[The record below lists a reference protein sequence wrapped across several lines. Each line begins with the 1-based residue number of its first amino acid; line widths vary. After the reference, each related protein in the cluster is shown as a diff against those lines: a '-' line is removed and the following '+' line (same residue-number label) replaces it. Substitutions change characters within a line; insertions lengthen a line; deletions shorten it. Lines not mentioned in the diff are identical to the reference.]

1 MKLELAERA
10 DQRKSNNMPANEA
23 TVGPVKCDCCIH
35 AIPIGSGSTTVSV
48 SVRGTQSPRSHVR
61 IVLMQTRSL

>member
-35 AIPIGSGSTTVSV
+35 TIPIGSGSSTVFV
-48 SVRGTQSPRSHVR
+48 SMRGTQSPRSHVR
-61 IVLMQTRSL
+61 VVLMQTRSL